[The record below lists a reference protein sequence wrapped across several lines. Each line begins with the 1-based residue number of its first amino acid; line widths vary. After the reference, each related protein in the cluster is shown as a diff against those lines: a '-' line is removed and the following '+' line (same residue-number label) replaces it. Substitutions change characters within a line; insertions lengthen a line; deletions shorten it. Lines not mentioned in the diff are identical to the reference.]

1 MGIMA
6 ATKLTEQQII
16 EQLAEVNDSL
26 AQEQQWA
33 IIDGKLKKQF
43 VFKNFIHAFGWM
55 TQVAMHAE
63 KLIHHPEWFNVWN
76 KVDVT
81 LITHDVGGLSDLDFK
96 LIKRMEKLLEK

>member
-1 MGIMA
+1 MA

-16 EQLAEVNDSL
+16 DQLSEVNDTL
-26 AQEQQWA
+26 AQDKQWA

-43 VFKNFIHAFGWM
+43 VFKNFIDAFGWM